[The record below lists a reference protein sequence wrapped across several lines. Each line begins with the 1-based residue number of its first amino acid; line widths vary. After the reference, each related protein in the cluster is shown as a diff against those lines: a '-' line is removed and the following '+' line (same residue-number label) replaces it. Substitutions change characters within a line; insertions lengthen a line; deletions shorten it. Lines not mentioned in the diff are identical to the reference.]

1 MLSMS
6 AYPTVTSPP
15 RKGVTIIWSS
25 KSDTLNLRMIIQ
37 KTNITARNATKK
49 LWMTTGFAEKT
60 PMEQSHP
67 KTSPMRPMKS
77 MANTIACEN
86 ADERTKVSWWEW

>member
-1 MLSMS
+1 
-6 AYPTVTSPP
+6 
-15 RKGVTIIWSS
+15 
-25 KSDTLNLRMIIQ
+25 MIIQ

-67 KTSPMRPMKS
+67 RTSPMRPMKS
-77 MANTIACEN
+77 MANTSA
-86 ADERTKVSWWEW
+86 